1 MFVHG
6 AANLHL
12 LSVFDQHHC
21 QMQRDHIMRNRI
33 ATGLVILA
41 FAVMSP
47 NAAIAQFSESY
58 NFLKAVRERDGN
70 KATEFVSKPGSIIV
84 NTRDDKNGETALHIV
99 TKGRDLGWM
108 NFLLAR
114 NAKPDQRDNLGNTAL
129 MIAAQLGFIEG
140 AQLLIKNKAGVD
152 VANASGETPLIRAV
166 QLRNGPMVQ
175 LLMTAGANPGK
186 ADTIAGMSARD
197 YAQRDSRAA
206 AILKIITD
214 AKPAKP
220 AKSFGPN

>member
-1 MFVHG
+1 
-6 AANLHL
+6 
-12 LSVFDQHHC
+12 
-21 QMQRDHIMRNRI
+21 
-33 ATGLVILA
+33 
-41 FAVMSP
+41 
-47 NAAIAQFSESY
+47 
-58 NFLKAVRERDGN
+58 
-70 KATEFVSKPGSIIV
+70 
-84 NTRDDKNGETALHIV
+84 
-99 TKGRDLGWM
+99 
-108 NFLLAR
+108 
-114 NAKPDQRDNLGNTAL
+114 